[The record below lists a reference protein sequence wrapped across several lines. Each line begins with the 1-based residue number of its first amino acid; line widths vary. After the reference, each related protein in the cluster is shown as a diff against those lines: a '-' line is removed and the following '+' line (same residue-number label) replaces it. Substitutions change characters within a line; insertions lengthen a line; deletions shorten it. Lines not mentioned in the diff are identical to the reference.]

1 MARRTFRPNRPAR
14 RRGPR
19 RSTTPGAMTLDL
31 APDHSTVLELPP
43 AIMVSQLADV
53 MRANPID
60 VIKQLMR
67 TGVMAT
73 VNEVIDFETAATIAT
88 TMGHRVRRLDDVPSA
103 EDDDPLKPA
112 EDAPEDL
119 EPRAPVVTI
128 LGHVDHGKT
137 TLLDAIRH
145 TNVVDREVGGITQHI
160 GAYQVET
167 HDNKLTFLDTP
178 GHEAFTAMRA
188 RGAHATDVAILV
200 VAADDGVMPQTT
212 EAVDHAKAAGVPIVV
227 AINKMDRPDADPDR
241 VKRQLSEQGLL
252 PEDWG
257 GDTIMVPVSAKS
269 GEGLSDLLD
278 NLLVVT
284 EVQELK
290 ANPNRPAAGVVVEA
304 QLDKSKG
311 PLATVLVQ
319 QGTLRV
325 GDNIVVGDT
334 YGRVKAMIAD
344 TGRRIKEAGPSTPVE
359 VLGLSQLPLAGDPF
373 LVTADE
379 RSARTLSETR
389 LRRKQA
395 QQRSGLSMEE
405 VSSRI
410 QSGETKEL
418 LIILKCDVQGSIEA
432 VRSAILKSRMDT
444 ATVRIIHAAA
454 GTVTESDIL
463 LASASDAIV
472 MGFNTRVEP
481 GARFLAEQNSVQ
493 IRLYDIIYQLAEDV
507 EKALQ
512 GLLTPEDRE
521 VMDGHAEVRALFSM
535 GRRNRIAGCQVLDG
549 RIARNLQ
556 VRVFRGKELV
566 HTGPIGSLKRFKDDV
581 REVTAGFECGIS
593 VDGFLEF
600 QEGDILET
608 FHIERG

>member
-1 MARRTFRPNRPAR
+1 MARRTFRPNRPTR

-19 RSTTPGAMTLDL
+19 RGPGLGAATID
-31 APDHSTVLELPP
+31 APDFSAVLELPP
-43 AIMVSQLADV
+43 ALMVSQLADV
-53 MRANPID
+53 MHANPID
-60 VIKQLMR
+60 IIKHLMR

-88 TMGHRVRRLDDVPSA
+88 TMGHRVRRLEDVSGA
-103 EDDDPLKPA
+103 EVEDPLKPPI
-112 EDAPEDL
+112 DDPEDL

-212 EAVDHAKAAGVPIVV
+212 EAVNHAKAAGVPIVV

-241 VKRQLSEQGLL
+241 VKRQLAEQGLL

-257 GDTIMVPVSAKS
+257 GETIMVPVSAKS
-269 GEGLSDLLD
+269 GDGLNVLLD

-290 ANPNRPAAGVVVEA
+290 ANPNRAASGVVVEA

-325 GDNIVVGDT
+325 GDNLVVGDT
-334 YGRVKAMIAD
+334 FGRVKAMIAD
-344 TGRRIKEAGPSTPVE
+344 TGRRIREAVPSTPVE
-359 VLGLSQLPLAGDPF
+359 ILGLSQLPLAGDPF

-379 RSARTLSETR
+379 RTARSLLETR
-389 LRRKQA
+389 KRLKESQA
-395 QQRSGLSMEE
+395 SAGLSMEE

-432 VRSAILKSRMDT
+432 VRSTIMKSRMEE
-444 ATVRIIHAAA
+444 ATVRILHAAA
-454 GTVTESDIL
+454 GTITESDIL

-481 GARFLAEQNSVQ
+481 GARSMAEQNHVQ
-493 IRLYDIIYQLAEDV
+493 IRLYEIIYQLAEDV
-507 EKALQ
+507 ERALH
-512 GLLTPEDRE
+512 GMLTPVDRE
-521 VMDGHAEVRALFSM
+521 VIDGHVEVRAVFSM
-535 GRRNRIAGCQVLDG
+535 GRRNRIAGCHVLDG
-549 RIARNLQ
+549 RVARNLQ
-556 VRVFRGKELV
+556 MRVFRKKELL
-566 HTGPIGSLKRFKDDV
+566 HTASVSSLKRFKDDV
-581 REVTAGFECGIS
+581 REVTAGFECGIE
-593 VDGFLEF
+593 VDGFMEF
-600 QEGDILET
+600 EEGDIMEA

>member
-1 MARRTFRPNRPAR
+1 
-14 RRGPR
+14 
-19 RSTTPGAMTLDL
+19 
-31 APDHSTVLELPP
+31 
-43 AIMVSQLADV
+43 MVSQLADV
-53 MRANPID
+53 MHANPID
-60 VIKQLMR
+60 IIKHLMR

-88 TMGHRVRRLDDVPSA
+88 TMGHRVRRLEDVSGA
-103 EDDDPLKPA
+103 EVEDPLKPPT
-112 EDAPEDL
+112 DDPEDL

-212 EAVDHAKAAGVPIVV
+212 EAVNHAKAAGVPIVV

-241 VKRQLSEQGLL
+241 VKRQLAEQGLL

-257 GDTIMVPVSAKS
+257 GETIMVPVSAKS
-269 GEGLSDLLD
+269 GDGLNVLLD

-290 ANPNRPAAGVVVEA
+290 ANPNRAASGVVVEA

-325 GDNIVVGDT
+325 GDNLVVGDT
-334 YGRVKAMIAD
+334 FGRVKAMIAD
-344 TGRRIKEAGPSTPVE
+344 TGRRIREAVPSTPVE
-359 VLGLSQLPLAGDPF
+359 ILGLSQLPLAGDPF

-379 RSARTLSETR
+379 RTARSLLETR
-389 LRRKQA
+389 KRLKESQA
-395 QQRSGLSMEE
+395 SAGLSMEE

-432 VRSAILKSRMDT
+432 VRSTIMKSRMEE
-444 ATVRIIHAAA
+444 ATVRILHAAA
-454 GTVTESDIL
+454 GTITESDIL

-481 GARFLAEQNSVQ
+481 GARSMAEQNHVQ
-493 IRLYDIIYQLAEDV
+493 IRLYEIIYQLAEDV
-507 EKALQ
+507 ERALH
-512 GLLTPEDRE
+512 GMLTPVDRE
-521 VMDGHAEVRALFSM
+521 VIDGHVEVRAVFSM
-535 GRRNRIAGCQVLDG
+535 GRRNRIAGCHVLDG
-549 RIARNLQ
+549 RVARNLQ
-556 VRVFRGKELV
+556 MRVFRKKELL
-566 HTGPIGSLKRFKDDV
+566 HTASVSSLKRFKDDV
-581 REVTAGFECGIS
+581 REVTAGFECGIE
-593 VDGFLEF
+593 VDGFMEF
-600 QEGDILET
+600 EEGDIMEA

>member
-1 MARRTFRPNRPAR
+1 MARRTFRPNRPTR

-19 RSTTPGAMTLDL
+19 RGPGPGAATID
-31 APDHSTVLELPP
+31 APDFSAVLELPP
-43 AIMVSQLADV
+43 ALMVSQLADV
-53 MRANPID
+53 MHANPID
-60 VIKQLMR
+60 IIKHLMR

-88 TMGHRVRRLDDVPSA
+88 TMGHRVRRLEDVSGA
-103 EDDDPLKPA
+103 EVEDPLKPPI
-112 EDAPEDL
+112 DDPEDL

-212 EAVDHAKAAGVPIVV
+212 EAVNHAKAAGVPIVV

-241 VKRQLSEQGLL
+241 VKRQLAEQGLL

-257 GDTIMVPVSAKS
+257 GETIMVPVSAKS
-269 GEGLSDLLD
+269 GDGLNVLLD

-290 ANPNRPAAGVVVEA
+290 ANPNRAASGVVVEA

-325 GDNIVVGDT
+325 GDNLVVGDT
-334 YGRVKAMIAD
+334 FGRVKAMIAD
-344 TGRRIKEAGPSTPVE
+344 TGRRIREAVPSTPVE
-359 VLGLSQLPLAGDPF
+359 ILGLSQLPLAGDPF

-379 RSARTLSETR
+379 RTARSLLETR
-389 LRRKQA
+389 KRLKESQA
-395 QQRSGLSMEE
+395 SAGLSMEE

-432 VRSAILKSRMDT
+432 VRSTIMKSRMEE
-444 ATVRIIHAAA
+444 ATVRILHAAA
-454 GTVTESDIL
+454 GTITESDIL

-481 GARFLAEQNSVQ
+481 GARSMAEQNHVQ
-493 IRLYDIIYQLAEDV
+493 IRLYEIIYQLAEDV
-507 EKALQ
+507 ERALH
-512 GLLTPEDRE
+512 GMLTPVDRE
-521 VMDGHAEVRALFSM
+521 VIDGHVEVRAVFSM
-535 GRRNRIAGCQVLDG
+535 GRRNRIAGCHVLDG
-549 RIARNLQ
+549 RVARNLQ
-556 VRVFRGKELV
+556 MRVFRRKELL
-566 HTGPIGSLKRFKDDV
+566 HTASVSSLKRFKDDV
-581 REVTAGFECGIS
+581 REVTAGFECGIE
-593 VDGFLEF
+593 VDGFMEF
-600 QEGDILET
+600 EEGDIMEA

>member
-1 MARRTFRPNRPAR
+1 
-14 RRGPR
+14 
-19 RSTTPGAMTLDL
+19 MTID
-31 APDHSTVLELPP
+31 APDFSAVLELPP
-43 AIMVSQLADV
+43 ALMVSQLADV
-53 MRANPID
+53 MHANPID
-60 VIKQLMR
+60 IIKHLMR

-88 TMGHRVRRLDDVPSA
+88 TMGHRVRRLEDVSGS
-103 EDDDPLKPA
+103 EVVDPLTPTV
-112 EDAPEDL
+112 DDPEDL

-212 EAVDHAKAAGVPIVV
+212 EAVNHAKAAGVPIVV

-241 VKRQLSEQGLL
+241 VKRQLAEQGLL

-257 GDTIMVPVSAKS
+257 GETIMVPVSAKS
-269 GEGLSDLLD
+269 GDGLNELLD

-290 ANPNRPAAGVVVEA
+290 ANPNRAASGVVVEA

-325 GDNIVVGDT
+325 GDNLVVGDT
-334 YGRVKAMIAD
+334 FGRVKAMIAD
-344 TGRRIKEAGPSTPVE
+344 TGRRIREAAPSTPVE

-379 RSARTLSETR
+379 RTARSLLETR
-389 LRRKQA
+389 KRLKESQA
-395 QQRSGLSMEE
+395 AAGLSMEE

-432 VRSAILKSRMDT
+432 VRSTIMKSRMDE
-444 ATVRIIHAAA
+444 ATVRILHAAA
-454 GTVTESDIL
+454 GTITESDIL

-481 GARFLAEQNSVQ
+481 GARSMAEQNHVQ

-507 EKALQ
+507 ERALH
-512 GLLTPEDRE
+512 GMLTPVDRE
-521 VMDGHAEVRALFSM
+521 VIDGHVEVRAVFSM
-535 GRRNRIAGCQVLDG
+535 GRRNRIAGCHVLDG

-556 VRVFRGKELV
+556 MRVFRKKELL
-566 HTGPIGSLKRFKDDV
+566 HTASVSSLKRFKDDV
-581 REVTAGFECGIS
+581 REVTAGFECGIE
-593 VDGFLEF
+593 VDGFMEF
-600 QEGDILET
+600 EEGDTMEA

>member
-1 MARRTFRPNRPAR
+1 MARRTFRPNRPTR

-19 RSTTPGAMTLDL
+19 RGPGPGAATID
-31 APDHSTVLELPP
+31 APDFSAVLELPP
-43 AIMVSQLADV
+43 ALMVSQLADV
-53 MRANPID
+53 MHANPID
-60 VIKQLMR
+60 IIKHLMR

-88 TMGHRVRRLDDVPSA
+88 TMGHRVRRLEDVSGS
-103 EDDDPLKPA
+103 EVEDPLKPPI
-112 EDAPEDL
+112 DAPEDL

-212 EAVDHAKAAGVPIVV
+212 EAVNHAKAAGVPIVV

-241 VKRQLSEQGLL
+241 VKRQLAEQGLL

-257 GDTIMVPVSAKS
+257 GETIMVPVSAKS
-269 GEGLSDLLD
+269 GDGLNVLLD

-290 ANPNRPAAGVVVEA
+290 ANPNRAASGVVVEA

-325 GDNIVVGDT
+325 GDNLVVGDT
-334 YGRVKAMIAD
+334 FGRVKAMIAD
-344 TGRRIKEAGPSTPVE
+344 TGRRIREAVPSTPVE
-359 VLGLSQLPLAGDPF
+359 ILGLSQLPLAGDPF

-379 RSARTLSETR
+379 RTARSLLETR
-389 LRRKQA
+389 KRLKESQA
-395 QQRSGLSMEE
+395 SAGLSMEE

-432 VRSAILKSRMDT
+432 VRSTIMKSRMEE
-444 ATVRIIHAAA
+444 ATVRILHAAA
-454 GTVTESDIL
+454 GTITESDIL

-481 GARFLAEQNSVQ
+481 GARSMAEQNHVQ
-493 IRLYDIIYQLAEDV
+493 IRLYEIIYQLAEDV
-507 EKALQ
+507 ERALH
-512 GLLTPEDRE
+512 GMLTPVDRE
-521 VMDGHAEVRALFSM
+521 VIDGHVEVRAVFSM
-535 GRRNRIAGCQVLDG
+535 GRRNRIAGCHVLDG
-549 RIARNLQ
+549 RVARNLQ
-556 VRVFRGKELV
+556 MRVFRKKELL
-566 HTGPIGSLKRFKDDV
+566 HTASVSSLKRFKDDV
-581 REVTAGFECGIS
+581 REVTAGFECGIE
-593 VDGFLEF
+593 VDGFMEF
-600 QEGDILET
+600 EEGDIMEA

>member
-1 MARRTFRPNRPAR
+1 
-14 RRGPR
+14 
-19 RSTTPGAMTLDL
+19 
-31 APDHSTVLELPP
+31 
-43 AIMVSQLADV
+43 MVSQLADV
-53 MRANPID
+53 MHANPID
-60 VIKQLMR
+60 IIKHLMR

-88 TMGHRVRRLDDVPSA
+88 TMGHRVRRLEDVSGA
-103 EDDDPLKPA
+103 EVEDPLKPPI
-112 EDAPEDL
+112 DDPEDL

-212 EAVDHAKAAGVPIVV
+212 EAVNHAKAAGVPIVV

-241 VKRQLSEQGLL
+241 VKRQLAEQGLL

-257 GDTIMVPVSAKS
+257 GETIMVPVSAKS
-269 GEGLSDLLD
+269 GDGLNVLLD

-290 ANPNRPAAGVVVEA
+290 ANPNRAASGVVVEA

-325 GDNIVVGDT
+325 GDNLVVGDT
-334 YGRVKAMIAD
+334 FGRVKAMIAD
-344 TGRRIKEAGPSTPVE
+344 TGRRIREAVPSTPVE
-359 VLGLSQLPLAGDPF
+359 ILGLSQLPLAGDPF

-379 RSARTLSETR
+379 RTARSLLETR
-389 LRRKQA
+389 KRLKESQA
-395 QQRSGLSMEE
+395 SAGLSMEE

-432 VRSAILKSRMDT
+432 VRSTIMKSRMEE
-444 ATVRIIHAAA
+444 ATVRILHAAA
-454 GTVTESDIL
+454 GTITESDIL

-481 GARFLAEQNSVQ
+481 GARSMAEQNHVQ
-493 IRLYDIIYQLAEDV
+493 IRLYEIIYQLAEDV
-507 EKALQ
+507 ERALH
-512 GLLTPEDRE
+512 GMLTPVDRE
-521 VMDGHAEVRALFSM
+521 VIDGHVEVRAVFSM
-535 GRRNRIAGCQVLDG
+535 GRRNRIAGCHVLDG
-549 RIARNLQ
+549 RVARNLQ
-556 VRVFRGKELV
+556 MRVFRKKELL
-566 HTGPIGSLKRFKDDV
+566 HTASVSSLKRFKDDV
-581 REVTAGFECGIS
+581 REVTAGFECGIE
-593 VDGFLEF
+593 VDGFMEF
-600 QEGDILET
+600 EEGDIMEV

>member
-1 MARRTFRPNRPAR
+1 MARRTFRPNRPTR

-19 RSTTPGAMTLDL
+19 RGPGPGAMTID
-31 APDHSTVLELPP
+31 APDLSAILDLPP
-43 AIMVSQLADV
+43 ALMVSQLADV
-53 MRANPID
+53 MHANPID
-60 VIKQLMR
+60 IIKHLMR
-67 TGVMAT
+67 TGVMVT

-88 TMGHRVRRLDDVPSA
+88 TMGHRVRRLEDVAVA
-103 EDDDPLKPA
+103 EVEDPLKPPL
-112 EDAPEDL
+112 DDPEDL

-167 HDNKLTFLDTP
+167 HDHKLTFLDTP

-241 VKRQLSEQGLL
+241 VKRQLAEQGLL

-257 GDTIMVPVSAKS
+257 GETIMVPVSAKS
-269 GEGLSDLLD
+269 GDGLNELLE

-290 ANPNRPAAGVVVEA
+290 ANPNRAASGVVVEA

-319 QGTLRV
+319 QGTLHV
-325 GDNIVVGDT
+325 GDNLVVGDT
-334 YGRVKAMIAD
+334 FGRVKAMIAD
-344 TGRRIKEAGPSTPVE
+344 TGRRIREASPSTPVE

-379 RSARTLSETR
+379 RTARSLSETR
-389 LRRKQA
+389 RRRKEAQA
-395 QQRSGLSMEE
+395 VNGMSMEE
-405 VSSRI
+405 ISSRI
-410 QSGETKEL
+410 QSGESKEL
-418 LIILKCDVQGSIEA
+418 LLILKCDVQGSIEA
-432 VRSAILKSRMDT
+432 VRSTIMKSRNEE
-444 ATVRIIHAAA
+444 ATVRILHAAA
-454 GTVTESDIL
+454 GTITESDIL

-472 MGFNTRVEP
+472 LGFNTRVEP
-481 GARFLAEQNSVQ
+481 GARSMAEQNRVQ
-493 IRLYDIIYQLAEDV
+493 IRLYEIIYQLAEDV
-507 EKALQ
+507 ERALQ
-512 GLLTPEDRE
+512 GMLTPVDRE
-521 VMDGHAEVRALFSM
+521 VIDGHAEVRAVFSM
-535 GRRNRIAGCQVLDG
+535 GRRNRIGGCQVLDG

-556 VRVFRGKELV
+556 MRVFRKGALL
-566 HTGPIGSLKRFKDDV
+566 HTGPVGSLKRFKDDA
-581 REVTAGFECGIS
+581 REVLAGFECGIG
-593 VDGFLEF
+593 VDGFMDFE
-600 QEGDILET
+600 EGDTLEA

>member
-1 MARRTFRPNRPAR
+1 
-14 RRGPR
+14 
-19 RSTTPGAMTLDL
+19 
-31 APDHSTVLELPP
+31 
-43 AIMVSQLADV
+43 MVSQLADV
-53 MRANPID
+53 MHANPID
-60 VIKQLMR
+60 IIKHLMR

-88 TMGHRVRRLDDVPSA
+88 TMGHRVRRLEDVSGA
-103 EDDDPLKPA
+103 EVEDPLKPPI
-112 EDAPEDL
+112 DDPEDL

-212 EAVDHAKAAGVPIVV
+212 EAVNHAKAAGVPIVV

-241 VKRQLSEQGLL
+241 VKRQLAEQGLL

-257 GDTIMVPVSAKS
+257 GETIMVPVSAKS
-269 GEGLSDLLD
+269 GDGLNVLLD

-290 ANPNRPAAGVVVEA
+290 ANPNRAASGVIVEA

-325 GDNIVVGDT
+325 GDNLVVGDT
-334 YGRVKAMIAD
+334 FGRVKAMIAD
-344 TGRRIKEAGPSTPVE
+344 TGRRIREAVPSTPVE
-359 VLGLSQLPLAGDPF
+359 ILGLSQLPLAGDPF

-379 RSARTLSETR
+379 RAARSLLETR
-389 LRRKQA
+389 KRLKESQA
-395 QQRSGLSMEE
+395 SAGLSMEE

-432 VRSAILKSRMDT
+432 VRSTIMKSRMEE
-444 ATVRIIHAAA
+444 ATVRILHAAA
-454 GTVTESDIL
+454 GTITESDIL

-481 GARFLAEQNSVQ
+481 GARSMAEQNHVQ
-493 IRLYDIIYQLAEDV
+493 IRLYEIIYQLAEDV
-507 EKALQ
+507 ERALH
-512 GLLTPEDRE
+512 GMLTPVDRE
-521 VMDGHAEVRALFSM
+521 VIDGHVEVRAVFSM
-535 GRRNRIAGCQVLDG
+535 GRRNRIAGCHVLDG
-549 RIARNLQ
+549 RVARNLQ
-556 VRVFRGKELV
+556 MRVFRKKELL
-566 HTGPIGSLKRFKDDV
+566 HTASVSSLKRFKDDV
-581 REVTAGFECGIS
+581 REVTAGFECGIE
-593 VDGFLEF
+593 VDGFMEF
-600 QEGDILET
+600 EEGDIMEA

>member
-1 MARRTFRPNRPAR
+1 
-14 RRGPR
+14 
-19 RSTTPGAMTLDL
+19 MTID
-31 APDHSTVLELPP
+31 APDFSAVLELPP
-43 AIMVSQLADV
+43 ALMVSQLADV
-53 MRANPID
+53 MHANPID
-60 VIKQLMR
+60 IIKHLMR

-88 TMGHRVRRLDDVPSA
+88 TMGHRVRRLEDVSGS
-103 EDDDPLKPA
+103 EVVDPLTPTV
-112 EDAPEDL
+112 DDPEDL

-212 EAVDHAKAAGVPIVV
+212 EAVNHAKAAGVPIVV

-241 VKRQLSEQGLL
+241 VKRQLAEQGLL

-257 GDTIMVPVSAKS
+257 GETIMVPVSAKS
-269 GEGLSDLLD
+269 GDGLNELLD

-290 ANPNRPAAGVVVEA
+290 ANPNRAASGVVVEA

-325 GDNIVVGDT
+325 GDNLVVGDT
-334 YGRVKAMIAD
+334 FGRVKAMIAD
-344 TGRRIKEAGPSTPVE
+344 TGRRIREAAPSTPVE

-379 RSARTLSETR
+379 RTARSLLETR
-389 LRRKQA
+389 KRLKESQA
-395 QQRSGLSMEE
+395 AAGLSMEE

-432 VRSAILKSRMDT
+432 VRSTIMKSRMDE
-444 ATVRIIHAAA
+444 ATVRILHAAA
-454 GTVTESDIL
+454 GTITESDIL

-472 MGFNTRVEP
+472 MGFNTRVEL
-481 GARFLAEQNSVQ
+481 GARSMAEQNHVQ

-507 EKALQ
+507 ERALH
-512 GLLTPEDRE
+512 GMLTPVDRE
-521 VMDGHAEVRALFSM
+521 VIDGHVEVRAVFSM
-535 GRRNRIAGCQVLDG
+535 GRRNRIAGCHVLDG
-549 RIARNLQ
+549 RIAPQLANACL
-556 VRVFRGKELV
+556 
-566 HTGPIGSLKRFKDDV
+566 P
-581 REVTAGFECGIS
+581 
-593 VDGFLEF
+593 
-600 QEGDILET
+600 QEGIAPHRLRLKPET
-608 FHIERG
+608 LQGRRAGGNCRLRVRHRSGRLHGVRGR